1 MACAP
6 SAAKSMRVIVTVFL
20 IGLAGLGF
28 SQESTCTKTIS
39 GRVLDIHSNE
49 PLAFATV
56 VVEGIDQ
63 GTTTDE
69 DGYFKLTNLCEGE
82 LHLEI
87 SHIGY
92 KTLVHHHDF
101 HHAFPTILMAMNEI
115 ELEGIVVEDARD
127 QTKLKTANAQ
137 SKTIQSLD
145 AFGKTAGDLL
155 QSISGVNTVRSGQNL
170 VKPMVHGLHSN
181 RVLIINN
188 GVRHAYQAWGRDHAP
203 EIDPNEIDQLRLV
216 KGAGTVRYGPEAL
229 GGVILFDPAQPQID
243 QPLTAEIGSGYST
256 NGRSLTS
263 SLDLSQGSHR
273 FAWKAGLSGTRQG
286 DLQAADYNLTN
297 TGKREFGYHVHTDF
311 HQPNYDIEF
320 YMSHFDQ
327 TLGILRGSVV
337 GNLEDLSNAIGSEPP
352 QGTADFSYTIR
363 NPRQETVHDLYKVRG
378 SFFLENHEINAQYA
392 LQRNLRQE
400 YDIRRGTNNELP
412 SIDLELFAH
421 TVDIDW
427 KYPTRNAWDGV
438 LGVQWNYQDNNN
450 IFGTN
455 TIPFI
460 PNYNLTTAGVFSI
473 HSYKKG
479 ATTYEAGARY
489 DFQYLNAR
497 GRDQQN
503 EVFLNE
509 LTYHNVTFTIGFL
522 QELNNKWTINSN
534 LGTAWRPPNVS
545 ELYSF
550 GKHQFNV
557 EYGLWRYEL
566 DENGDISTSGVLD
579 NSDKPIKSERGIKW
593 IAGITRTTANL
604 QVEVVPYVNFLRHY
618 FYTRPYGITNTTRGP
633 FPYFIHDQ
641 TNALFTGVDVDVRVV
656 HSEMLE
662 SEMKAA
668 YVYATD
674 LENDQPFLEI
684 PPLNLSYAF
693 SAQLKSWKTSLVS
706 EWTTRQWHAPRV
718 IAPQEFLDTQATI
731 DRPGTFDFMAA
742 PIGYVLLHGRVQYQ
756 RGNWKGLLEINN
768 LLNTDYRTYTDRLR
782 YFADDLARNIR
793 LGVKY
798 RLSK

>member
-1 MACAP
+1 MRLFLGVLFLTL
-6 SAAKSMRVIVTVFL
+6 AAIVAAQPTD
-20 IGLAGLGF
+20 
-28 SQESTCTKTIS
+28 CTLSLK
-39 GRVLDIHSNE
+39 GRVLDINTTE

-56 VVEGIDQ
+56 LVEGTDQ

-69 DGYFKLTNLCEGE
+69 DGYFELTNLCEGE

-87 SHIGY
+87 SHLGY

-115 ELEGIVVEDARD
+115 ELESIVVEDARD
-127 QTKLKTANAQ
+127 QTKLKTVNAQ
-137 SKTIQSLD
+137 SKTIESLD
-145 AFGKTAGDLL
+145 AFGKSAGDLV
-155 QSISGVNTVRSGQNL
+155 QSISGVTAVRSGQNL

-229 GGVILFDPAQPQID
+229 GGVILFDPMQPQID
-243 QPLTAEIGSGYST
+243 QSLTAELGSGYAT
-256 NGRSLTS
+256 NGRSWNG

-273 FAWKAGLSGTRQG
+273 FAWKAGISGTRQG
-286 DLQAADYNLTN
+286 DLKTAKYTLTN
-297 TGKREFGYHVHTDF
+297 TGKRELGYHLHGVLHRPTF
-311 HQPNYDIEF
+311 DIEL
-320 YMSHFDQ
+320 YASHFDQ

-337 GNLEDLSNAIGSEPP
+337 GNLEDLANAIGSEPP
-352 QGTADFSYTIR
+352 QGTTDFSYDIR

-378 SFFLENHEINAQYA
+378 SFFLDKHEINAQYA

-400 YDIRRGTNNELP
+400 YDIRRGTNNDLP

-427 KYPTRNAWDGV
+427 KYPTREAWDGV
-438 LGVQWNYQDNNN
+438 VGVQWNYHDNNN

-460 PNYNLTTAGVFSI
+460 PNYNLTTVGVYSI
-473 HSYKKG
+473 HSHQRG
-479 ATTYEAGARY
+479 ATTYELGARY

-497 GRDQQN
+497 GRDSQN
-503 EVFLNE
+503 EIFLNE
-509 LTYHNVTFTIGFL
+509 LTYHNATFTIGFL
-522 QELNNKWTINSN
+522 QKLNEKWAVNSN
-534 LGTAWRPPNVS
+534 IGTAWRPPNVS

-566 DENGDISTSGVLD
+566 DENGAISTSGVLN

-593 IAGITRTTANL
+593 IAGVAHTTAKL
-604 QVEVVPYVNFLRHY
+604 QVEVVPYVNYLRNY
-618 FYTRPYGITNTTRGP
+618 FFTRPYGITNTTRGP

-656 HSEMLE
+656 HTAMLE
-662 SEMKAA
+662 SEVKAA

-674 LENDQPFLEI
+674 LERDQPFLEI
-684 PPLNLSYAF
+684 PPMNISYAI
-693 SAQLKSWKTSLVS
+693 SAVKKSWKASLTS
-706 EWTTRQWHAPRV
+706 EWTTRQQHAPRV
-718 IAPQEFLDTQATI
+718 IEPLAFLDPNAEI
-731 DRPGTFDFMAA
+731 DRNGTFDFMAA
-742 PIGYVLLHGRVQYQ
+742 PAGYVLLHARVQFQ
-756 RGNWKGLLEINN
+756 RGNWKGQLEINN
-768 LLNTDYRTYTDRLR
+768 LLNTDYRSYTDRLR
-782 YFADDLARNIR
+782 YFADDLGRNVR
-793 LGVKY
+793 LGVNY